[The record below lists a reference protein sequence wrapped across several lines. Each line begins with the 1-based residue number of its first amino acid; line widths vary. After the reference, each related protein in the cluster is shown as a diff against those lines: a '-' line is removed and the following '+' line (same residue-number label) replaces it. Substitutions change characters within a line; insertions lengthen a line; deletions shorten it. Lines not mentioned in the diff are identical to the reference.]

1 MTISERPGVYTSY
14 SVSGTRYS
22 SAPSAVAGV
31 AAGAS
36 SGTAGRIY
44 TITSYE
50 NAADIFGA
58 ESDITALI
66 KTLFLNSVNEIKAVP
81 ILEGTESE
89 YSSAFK
95 SLCGEEDVKA
105 IICGSDDTD
114 NIKALKTAIL
124 TSDKR
129 NAHKI
134 AFAEADCGTA
144 AEYAAAA
151 KELNCERMVLVAP
164 KALDQD
170 GERAV
175 CGTLSAAVCGAL
187 LSTADPALPLNGAAL
202 YGLGGLTAKF
212 TDGDINTLVRGGVT
226 PCEHLGGT
234 TSVVRGITTKTLNGD
249 TPDRTWQEI
258 TTVMIVDNVIPDV
271 RDALKNSFTRAKNTA
286 QTRGAIRTKTII
298 ELEKKVAAEIIESYG
313 NVSAAADES
322 DPTVCNVTFDFTVTH
337 GLNQIRLAAFI
348 TV

>member
-66 KTLFLNSVNEIKAVP
+66 KTLFLNSVTEIKAVP

-114 NIKALKTAIL
+114 NIKALKAAIL

-134 AFAEADCGTA
+134 AFAEADCA
-144 AEYAAAA
+144 QPQ
-151 KELNCERMVLVAP
+151 NMPPR
-164 KALDQD
+164 Q
-170 GERAV
+170 RR
-175 CGTLSAAVCGAL
+175 
-187 LSTADPALPLNGAAL
+187 STAREWCWLHRRLLTRTENGLCA
-202 YGLGGLTAKF
+202 
-212 TDGDINTLVRGGVT
+212 
-226 PCEHLGGT
+226 EHC
-234 TSVVRGITTKTLNGD
+234 R
-249 TPDRTWQEI
+249 R
-258 TTVMIVDNVIPDV
+258 
-271 RDALKNSFTRAKNTA
+271 RY
-286 QTRGAIRTKTII
+286 
-298 ELEKKVAAEIIESYG
+298 AER
-313 NVSAAADES
+313 
-322 DPTVCNVTFDFTVTH
+322 F
-337 GLNQIRLAAFI
+337 
-348 TV
+348 